1 MWLYCVKRILATIPI
16 LIGLTLIVFFIMAL
30 IPGDPAQALLGP
42 WATPENVARVKQEL
56 GLDKPLYQQYFIW
69 ISNLLQGDFGR
80 SFVLNR
86 PVTDEVLERFSATLI
101 LGGSALLLSSVLGL
115 LAGIISAIRQ
125 FSWSDKMITLA
136 VLLGISMP
144 SFWIGLLMIM
154 LFAVQLQWFP
164 ASGMYSIWQGG
175 GFGDLLHHLVLPAV
189 TLSLVAT
196 GVIARLTRT
205 AMLEVLRLDFIRT
218 ARAKG
223 LSERKVIFRHAFRM
237 ALVSVIPV
245 IGIQAG
251 FVLGSAVYIETVFQ
265 WPGLGAML
273 VKAVATRDLFL
284 VQGGVLIAAAAY
296 VFINLFA
303 DLMQALLDPR
313 LKS

>member
-1 MWLYCVKRILATIPI
+1 M
-16 LIGLTLIVFFIMAL
+16 
-30 IPGDPAQALLGP
+30 
-42 WATPENVARVKQEL
+42 
-56 GLDKPLYQQYFIW
+56 
-69 ISNLLQGDFGR
+69 
-80 SFVLNR
+80 
-86 PVTDEVLERFSATLI
+86 
-101 LGGSALLLSSVLGL
+101 LSSVLGL

-125 FSWSDKMITLA
+125 FSWSDRTITLA

-154 LFAVQLQWFP
+154 LFSVQLQWFP
-164 ASGMYSIWQGG
+164 ASGMYDIWQGG
-175 GFGDLLHHLVLPAV
+175 GFRDLLHHLVLPAI

-251 FVLGSAVYIETVFQ
+251 FVFGGAVYIETVFQ

-284 VQGGVLIAAAAY
+284 VQGGVLIAAASY
-296 VFINLFA
+296 VFINLLA
-303 DLMQALLDPR
+303 DVVQAMLDPR

>member
-1 MWLYCVKRILATIPI
+1 
-16 LIGLTLIVFFIMAL
+16 LI
-30 IPGDPAQALLGP
+30 
-42 WATPENVARVKQEL
+42 
-56 GLDKPLYQQYFIW
+56 
-69 ISNLLQGDFGR
+69 SGDFGR

-86 PVTDEVLERFSATLI
+86 PVVDEVLERFSATLI
-101 LGGSALLLSSVLGL
+101 LGGCALLLSSLLGL
-115 LAGIISAIRQ
+115 LAGIFSAIRQ
-125 FSWSDKMITLA
+125 FSWSDRTLTLA

-154 LFAVQLQWFP
+154 VFSVQLQWFP
-164 ASGMYSIWQGG
+164 ASGMYDIWQGG
-175 GFGDLLHHLVLPAV
+175 GFSDLLHHLVLPV
-189 TLSLVAT
+189 ITLSLVAT

-223 LSERKVIFRHAFRM
+223 VSERQVIFRHAFRM

-251 FVLGSAVYIETVFQ
+251 FVFGGAVYIETVFQ

-284 VQGGVLIAAAAY
+284 VQGGVLIAAASY

-303 DLMQALLDPR
+303 DVLQAMLDPR